1 MNQSLLQP
9 PGFYS
14 LECQPVQEKHSE
26 LAWLGSIRL
35 SYMRYTTGTA
45 ASVHAVPLQM
55 SYGPRDLQQPFK
67 VNADVGIVRDM
78 LLIGRRQFENY
89 EFKQKSIPNFIL
101 FHFQNVFKVIV
112 GLSINCCAHQAF
124 LYFQYIISVFT
135 AFTFDLL
142 GQCDR
147 LPLLSLRSYVLRET
161 MVPLQQSLLAS
172 IFQNIFQQCNH
183 GCLMSGISTN
193 LCPFK
198 EFSSFGYSQNSQ

>member
-1 MNQSLLQP
+1 
-9 PGFYS
+9 
-14 LECQPVQEKHSE
+14 
-26 LAWLGSIRL
+26 
-35 SYMRYTTGTA
+35 MR
-45 ASVHAVPLQM
+45 
-55 SYGPRDLQQPFK
+55 DK
-67 VNADVGIVRDM
+67 

-147 LPLLSLRSYVLRET
+147 LPYSNYFPWEAMYFVKRWYHCSNRSWL
-161 MVPLQQSLLAS
+161 
-172 IFQNIFQQCNH
+172 
-183 GCLMSGISTN
+183 
-193 LCPFK
+193 PFSRIY
-198 EFSSFGYSQNSQ
+198 FSSVITVAWCQAYQQIFVLSRNFQVSDIAKTHNKADSPFLELVFKIGEPFS